1 MKVATIILAGSM
13 LLAGLGTVSAAT
25 GDHAGHSVISPYHS
39 TLLLDDPVDG
49 ATLPLDIEPNFGVNG
64 DEGMFASQS
73 LTVWDYVISPQV
85 TLDLQCRAFSPEP
98 NAAEFFSD
106 ISHIVDV
113 EQFTQNLMVGF
124 RYNF

>member
-1 MKVATIILAGSM
+1 VKVATIILTGFM
-13 LLAGLGTVSAAT
+13 LLLGLETASAAT
-25 GDHAGHSVISPYHS
+25 GDHTGHSAISPYHS
-39 TLLLDDPVDG
+39 ALLLEDPVDS
-49 ATLPLDIEPNFGVNG
+49 ATPPLDVEPNLWINS
-64 DEGMFASQS
+64 DEEMFASPS

-98 NAAEFFSD
+98 NAAEFISD
-106 ISHIVDV
+106 INHIVDV